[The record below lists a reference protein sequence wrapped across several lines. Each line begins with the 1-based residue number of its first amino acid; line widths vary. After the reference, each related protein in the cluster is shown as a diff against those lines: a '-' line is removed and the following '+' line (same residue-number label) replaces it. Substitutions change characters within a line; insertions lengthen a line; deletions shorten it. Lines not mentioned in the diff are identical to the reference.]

1 MKNDNEKQYLFELF
15 VKAMEGRLSPEEMDA
30 LNRMIQSNEEA
41 AYFYAE
47 FFDTVS
53 GLVDMDKRLFS
64 SDDSDAS
71 KYDVWLTYLAD
82 EERTAPMVE
91 MPAVRKEPA
100 ENAGSDTIRKTPP
113 KVSKLSVISLL
124 LSSAALVFVIGYGF
138 LTSIGRGV
146 EVAVLSDSLHA
157 KWADVASPM
166 EKGTRLTTGQNRW
179 LLREGY
185 AELLFD
191 NQARVT
197 LEGPVEFQILAED
210 RIGLNYGKM
219 YVRVPQEAAGFS
231 VYTKNAKIID
241 LGTEFGVEVE
251 IGGNTQ
257 LHVLKGKTML
267 MAGKTD
273 RVNLEIS
280 QGTAKKIA
288 GENGAI
294 SDIHC
299 RSDYFVR
306 VINSRAG
313 SIWKG
318 QNRIELADIV
328 GGGNGFGTGKNE
340 WGIDPATGQPTDKRP
355 GTRPAA
361 NEYRPVPS
369 NPFIDGVFVPNGRTP
384 QVVTSDGHLFREC
397 PETTGSCCESI
408 LNAKNILD
416 SYVISDTDKP
426 DSPTSA
432 LLLHANMGITFDL
445 QAVRGLVPGGHIAA
459 FQSKFGIRKWAL
471 RPNASNADFWVL
483 VDGQVRYVKKQVK
496 TGELHSVNIELS
508 ETDRFLTLVQTD
520 GGDPEDRTL
529 DGVVLAPNDSDWG
542 VFVDP
547 ILIVQ

>member
-1 MKNDNEKQYLFELF
+1 MNDAENRDRLWELV
-15 VKAMEGRLSPEEMDA
+15 VKALEGPLCPDEAEE
-30 LNRMIQSNEEA
+30 LNRILQTDEEA
-41 AYFYAE
+41 AYLYAE
-47 FFDTVS
+47 FFDIVS
-53 GLVDMDKRLFS
+53 GLVSFDKRAFCPEEN
-64 SDDSDAS
+64 DSAR
-71 KYDVWLTYLAD
+71 YEQWLNCLAD
-82 EERTAPMVE
+82 EEKTAQAVE
-91 MPAVRKEPA
+91 IHQNQAAYQTQESALPVKRVH
-100 ENAGSDTIRKTPP
+100 PP
-113 KVSKLSVISLL
+113 VSRVSFVSLL
-124 LSSAALVFVIGYGF
+124 LSSAALFFVLAYGF
-138 LTSIGRGV
+138 WASLGRGE
-146 EVAVLSDSLHA
+146 EVVTLSDSVNA
-157 KWADVASPM
+157 KWADAASPM

-219 YVRVPQEAAGFS
+219 YARVPQEAAGFS

-520 GGDPEDRTL
+520 GGDPEGR
-529 DGVVLAPNDSDWG
+529 VLNDLVLKPIDSDWG
-542 VFVDP
+542 VFIEPVL
-547 ILIVQ
+547 ILQ